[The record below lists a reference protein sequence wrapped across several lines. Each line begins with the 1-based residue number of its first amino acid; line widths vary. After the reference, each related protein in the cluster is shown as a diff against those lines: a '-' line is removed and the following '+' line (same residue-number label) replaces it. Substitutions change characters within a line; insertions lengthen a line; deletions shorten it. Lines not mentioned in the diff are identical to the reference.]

1 MLKIALVKQEV
12 YQDLYVCSVTEKDAS
27 EVLFSSQMRV
37 GPIGLIAELGADFYI
52 VKAESER
59 ETRVYRRVIRKIAD
73 HLPKLRTQT
82 IQCIPGLEFAEPGS
96 PFPNGK
102 FAVDCRS
109 VDWSKYDVVI
119 SINISLPT
127 KLILTYPRTLF
138 GYMIGEANTVTNKT
152 RFGYDVA
159 LNQMARGLVGSHNG
173 QVDFPYTFLKG
184 DTLEKLMR
192 HALGRPSEKKG
203 IFMEI
208 NSTTERPVTRPP
220 EHFAPLV
227 EKCYPINL
235 HRQKISDN
243 LKAIYDSKYFLK
255 MGGRRIRGNSVA
267 EAVSLGVLCLMNR
280 NETIH
285 RELIPDGCNVEDIG
299 QTLALIK
306 RLEENPVE
314 YDALLA
320 EQRELVTNLFFDAPV
335 KSLQACLAE
344 KRKHGKAHYPLLAKL
359 DDFIWLATHR

>member
-1 MLKIALVKQEV
+1 
-12 YQDLYVCSVTEKDAS
+12 
-27 EVLFSSQMRV
+27 
-37 GPIGLIAELGADFYI
+37 
-52 VKAESER
+52 
-59 ETRVYRRVIRKIAD
+59 
-73 HLPKLRTQT
+73 
-82 IQCIPGLEFAEPGS
+82 
-96 PFPNGK
+96 
-102 FAVDCRS
+102 
-109 VDWSKYDVVI
+109 VVI

-127 KLILTYPRTLF
+127 KLILKYPRTLF
-138 GYMIGEANTVTNKT
+138 GYMIGEANTVTDKT

-159 LNQMARGLVGSHNG
+159 LNQMARGRVGSHNG

-227 EKCYPINL
+227 ERGYPINF
-235 HRQKISDN
+235 HQQKISDN

-285 RELIPDGCNVEDIG
+285 HELIPDGCHVEDIS
-299 QTLALIK
+299 QTLALIE

-335 KSLQACLAE
+335 KSLQACLAA
-344 KRKHGKAHYPLLAKL
+344 KRKYGKAHYPLLARL
-359 DDFIWLATHR
+359 DDFIWLVTHR